1 MTWEKIKKDWHFY
14 TAIISLFVAGVSA
27 YNNISYQFR
36 SIDYQLQQMKGD
48 SSSTKARNETA
59 VENLRIQQI
68 QADKDKVEIKTKL
81 TNIEVN
87 LVEIKQSLKK

>member
-27 YNNISYQFR
+27 YNNISFQFK
-36 SIDYQLQQMKGD
+36 SIEYQLQEMKGD
-48 SSSTKARNETA
+48 LSASKTRNETA
-59 VENLRIQQI
+59 VENLKLQQI
-68 QADKDKVEIKTKL
+68 QADKDNVEIKTKL
-81 TNIEVN
+81 TNIEAT